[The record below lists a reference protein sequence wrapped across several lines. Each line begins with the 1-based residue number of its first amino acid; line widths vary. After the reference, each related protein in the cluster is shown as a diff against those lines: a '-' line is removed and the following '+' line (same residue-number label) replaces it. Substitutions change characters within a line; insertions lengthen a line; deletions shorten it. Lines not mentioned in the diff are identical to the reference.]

1 MRIEKVVLWRETN
14 NVRGVDSLVSL
25 VLNLRWCLRQHAQYC
40 MFDSVAI
47 SLFNLLS

>member
-25 VLNLRWCLRQHAQYC
+25 VLKVVFTLR
-40 MFDSVAI
+40 
-47 SLFNLLS
+47 